1 MIDAVMRLLRPANA
15 GKPMRAPLT
24 DSDRVMLSATHLW
37 LRRVPPRIH
46 PKHLCRYHPRL
57 ANRLAECWGD
67 RGRVGQFMDDLLT
80 DRRGGRK
87 GLSTRVKTELLCLE
101 RFHSQHTTPR
111 AILNR
116 GRGLAQPLRAARPAP
131 AGCVAPLARPDERV

>member
-1 MIDAVMRLLRPANA
+1 MIDAVLRLLRPADT
-15 GKPMRAPLT
+15 GRPSRAPLT
-24 DSDRVMLSATHLW
+24 DGDRVMLSATHLW

-67 RGRVGQFMDDLLT
+67 RNQVGQFMDDLLT

-101 RFHSQHTTPR
+101 RFHSQHTTVR
-111 AILNR
+111 R
-116 GRGLAQPLRAARPAP
+116 HGLAPR
-131 AGCVAPLARPDERV
+131 VLAR